1 MSAFESEGLIDDL
14 KKHFPD
20 LRTFIVA
27 MVYCRIGYKAT
38 LKSIP
43 FFWEQSAMPD
53 LLD

>member
-1 MSAFESEGLIDDL
+1 MSAFESEGLIDEL
-14 KKHFPD
+14 KKHFSD
-20 LRTFIVA
+20 LSKFIVA
-27 MVYCRIGYKAT
+27 MVYCRTAYKAT